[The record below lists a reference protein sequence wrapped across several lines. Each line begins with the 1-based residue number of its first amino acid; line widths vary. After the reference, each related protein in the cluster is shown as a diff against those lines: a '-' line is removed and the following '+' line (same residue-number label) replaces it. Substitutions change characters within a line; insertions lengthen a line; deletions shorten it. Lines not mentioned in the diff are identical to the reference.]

1 MELLVRLPDL
11 QTLDVRVE
19 RRVATVTI
27 DNGPIN
33 LMDEGLLREL
43 DQLVRWLFKQGDSV
57 RVVVFQITVPGFF
70 LAHLD
75 IGLILATIDDPD
87 PSPALETFQ
96 GLLARYSQLTR

>member
-19 RRVATVTI
+19 CGVATVTI

-43 DQLVRWLFKQGDSV
+43 GQLVR
-57 RVVVFQITVPGFF
+57 
-70 LAHLD
+70 
-75 IGLILATIDDPD
+75 
-87 PSPALETFQ
+87 
-96 GLLARYSQLTR
+96 

>member
-19 RRVATVTI
+19 CRVATVTI

-43 DQLVRWLFKQGDSV
+43 DQLVRWLSKQGDSV
-57 RVVVFQITVPGFF
+57 QSKRQQTLSAIKRKKV
-70 LAHLD
+70 
-75 IGLILATIDDPD
+75 
-87 PSPALETFQ
+87 
-96 GLLARYSQLTR
+96 R